1 MNTVTPRFIGSFFM
15 HFLSYLAVIAAILS
29 SSVYAAS
36 WPPLKAPD
44 PLKVD
49 WVLKQTLIRY
59 PDVHAHHRRYLAALE
74 RAVAAE
80 RSGRATAVD
89 QQDTELA
96 RLRAV
101 EHHLELEWQA
111 RHAYYDYWLAA
122 RTADIVTERKR
133 LWDAYIPAGKA
144 RMHKGADDPRDFA
157 LEGARLYS
165 VALAHEQERAQA
177 ALHLNVL
184 LDRSLDETLTL
195 PDPGPRSAL
204 PPDRQ
209 ALVEQALKDG
219 IGMRLAH
226 AEVARANA
234 LVEALR
240 AGKRK
245 DETLEAALHELAGVQ
260 DHRRAVGALVM
271 RDVMAAHDRARARA
285 EAMTLYERDVMP
297 RLDQIVKMT
306 VANYQVGRVDI
317 ARLLD
322 AHDARFN
329 AELETIK
336 LRAEY
341 EKALAD
347 LARTLGR
354 LSPEQEQK
362 LARRPLNIGG
372 SAK

>member
-1 MNTVTPRFIGSFFM
+1 MR
-15 HFLSYLAVIAAILS
+15 FLSGLVIAAVLS
-29 SSVYAAS
+29 PPIHAAS
-36 WPPLKAPD
+36 WPPLKPPD

-59 PDVHAHHRRYLAALE
+59 PEVHAHHRRYLAALE

-80 RSGRATAVD
+80 RSGRATAVNR
-89 QQDTELA
+89 QDAELA
-96 RLRAV
+96 RLHAV
-101 EHHLELEWQA
+101 EHHLDLEWQA
-111 RHAYYDYWLAA
+111 RNAYYDYWLAA
-122 RTADIVTERKR
+122 RAVEVITERKR

-144 RMHKGADDPRDFA
+144 RMHRGADEARDFA
-157 LEGARLYS
+157 LESARLYTLL
-165 VALAHEQERAQA
+165 LAQEQERAQA
-177 ALHLNVL
+177 ALRLNVL

-195 PDPGPRSAL
+195 PDPGPRSVL

-226 AEVARANA
+226 AEVERANA

-240 AGKRK
+240 AGTRN

-260 DHRRAVGALVM
+260 DRRRAVGAQVV

-297 RLDQIVKMT
+297 RLDQVVKMT
-306 VANYQVGRVDI
+306 MAGYQAGRVEI

-329 AELETIK
+329 AELETVK
-336 LRAEY
+336 LRADY
-341 EKALAD
+341 EKALTD
-347 LARTLGR
+347 LARVLGR
-354 LSPEQEQK
+354 LSPEQERK

>member
-1 MNTVTPRFIGSFFM
+1 MR
-15 HFLSYLAVIAAILS
+15 FLSCLAVVAMLLS
-29 SSVYAAS
+29 APVRAAS

-59 PDVHAHHRRYLAALE
+59 PEVHAHHRRYLAALE

-80 RSGRATAVD
+80 RDGRATAVD

-111 RHAYYDYWLAA
+111 RNAYYDYWLAA
-122 RTADIVTERKR
+122 RAADVVAERKR
-133 LWDAYIPAGKA
+133 LWDAYIPAGQA
-144 RMHKGADDPRDFA
+144 RMHKGADEPRDFA
-157 LEGARLYS
+157 LEGARLYTLL
-165 VALAHEQERAQA
+165 LAHEQERVQA
-177 ALHLNVL
+177 ALRLNVL

-195 PDPGPRSAL
+195 PDPGPRSVL

-219 IGMRLAH
+219 IGMRLAN
-226 AEVARANA
+226 AEVERANA

-260 DHRRAVGALVM
+260 DRRRAVGAQVM

-285 EAMTLYERDVMP
+285 EAMTLYERDVVP
-297 RLDQIVKMT
+297 RLDQFVKMA
-306 VANYQVGRVDI
+306 VAGYQAGRVDI

-322 AHDARFN
+322 AHDARFS
-329 AELETIK
+329 AELESIK
-336 LRAEY
+336 LRADY

-347 LARTLGR
+347 LARALGR

-362 LARRPLNIGG
+362 LARRPLNVGG